1 MEIQILNL
9 YLCCKV
15 KQFICTCKLFC
26 KNPANYQ
33 LCIRFHLNFIK
44 RWRRVWRMLST
55 GKTTFRDRSHSVS
68 AIRTAVLR
76 RRSSSTGRGSR
87 SPEGDAEPVSDL
99 VPVWW
104 EFHTFSAEGRNAER
118 FRFFRDEAL
127 CLIPAVGMSCRR
139 CGQPPDPRF
148 ASGRPRPQAV
158 RPPAPP
164 PRSFRHFPSLARRSR
179 RNALFLF
186 EPPAAAPRMGSK
198 ISTNGLEIQ
207 LSSAEADSA
216 EVFVPAGILAPDYPA
231 NSLAGEFCSAIRFP
245 AIRFPANHFPA
256 NHFPVH
262 LFPVHLFP
270 VICSPANLSPA
281 PRFWLPVLAA
291 PVPLRP
297 VSRRV

>member
-87 SPEGDAEPVSDL
+87 SRRRCGACFGPRARMVGVSHL
-99 VPVWW
+99 LGG
-104 EFHTFSAEGRNAER
+104 GRNAER

-148 ASGRPRPQAV
+148 ASAAPRPRPCAL
-158 RPPAPP
+158 RLPA
-164 PRSFRHFPSLARRSR
+164 S
-179 RNALFLF
+179 
-186 EPPAAAPRMGSK
+186 
-198 ISTNGLEIQ
+198 
-207 LSSAEADSA
+207 
-216 EVFVPAGILAPDYPA
+216 FVPAFTLPWRGAA
-231 NSLAGEFCSAIRFP
+231 AGT
-245 AIRFPANHFPA
+245 
-256 NHFPVH
+256 
-262 LFPVHLFP
+262 LFF
-270 VICSPANLSPA
+270 SSNLP
-281 PRFWLPVLAA
+281 PR
-291 PVPLRP
+291 
-297 VSRRV
+297 RRAWVQNFYKWS

>member
-87 SPEGDAEPVSDL
+87 SPKAMRSLFRTSYPYGVVSHL
-99 VPVWW
+99 LGG
-104 EFHTFSAEGRNAER
+104 GRNAER

-148 ASGRPRPQAV
+148 ASGRS
-158 RPPAPP
+158 PAAGRAPSGSP
-164 PRSFRHFPSLARRSR
+164 PRSFRHLP
-179 RNALFLF
+179 FLG
-186 EPPAAAPRMGSK
+186 AA
-198 ISTNGLEIQ
+198 Q
-207 LSSAEADSA
+207 
-216 EVFVPAGILAPDYPA
+216 PAGT
-231 NSLAGEFCSAIRFP
+231 
-245 AIRFPANHFPA
+245 
-256 NHFPVH
+256 
-262 LFPVHLFP
+262 LFF
-270 VICSPANLSPA
+270 SSNLP
-281 PRFWLPVLAA
+281 PR
-291 PVPLRP
+291 
-297 VSRRV
+297 RRAWVQNFYKWS

>member
-68 AIRTAVLR
+68 AIRTAVYGVGHRLPDAALAAR
-76 RRSSSTGRGSR
+76 RRCGACFGPRARMVG
-87 SPEGDAEPVSDL
+87 VSHL
-99 VPVWW
+99 LGG
-104 EFHTFSAEGRNAER
+104 GRNAER

-148 ASGRPRPQAV
+148 ASGRS
-158 RPPAPP
+158 PAAGRAPSGSP
-164 PRSFRHFPSLARRSR
+164 PRSFRHLP
-179 RNALFLF
+179 FLG
-186 EPPAAAPRMGSK
+186 AA
-198 ISTNGLEIQ
+198 Q
-207 LSSAEADSA
+207 
-216 EVFVPAGILAPDYPA
+216 PAGT
-231 NSLAGEFCSAIRFP
+231 
-245 AIRFPANHFPA
+245 
-256 NHFPVH
+256 
-262 LFPVHLFP
+262 LFF
-270 VICSPANLSPA
+270 SSNLP
-281 PRFWLPVLAA
+281 PR
-291 PVPLRP
+291 
-297 VSRRV
+297 RRAWVQNFYKWS